1 MNMEP
6 RTYEWS
12 FSPQRLHDIWENKQ
26 DTVVCRIVKPALR
39 RLCHY
44 NHSAFNIGSKTLE
57 FDGGKKKAPQAF
69 GCWVAAFTS
78 LEETLSFRPNH
89 QADFILASF
98 PGWLERKTQTQH
110 FSCRSWWQKPGMWPS
125 NRRCRASDGSVEPT
139 GAQTGEQYMR
149 NNEEGLTPQ
158 DGMKRRRPSVCLPA
172 LQKLK
177 CKHSQSLI
185 FHYGPV
191 KHLFIYNTM

>member
-26 DTVVCRIVKPALR
+26 DTVVCRIAKPALR

-44 NHSAFNIGSKTLE
+44 NHSAFNIRSKTLE
-57 FDGGKKKAPQAF
+57 FDGGKKKGAASIGLLSCCLDITGGDAQFQAKPSGRF
-69 GCWVAAFTS
+69 HPRFLPWMTGEENTDATFLLSLVVAEAWNVAVQSEVPS
-78 LEETLSFRPNH
+78 L
-89 QADFILASF
+89 
-98 PGWLERKTQTQH
+98 
-110 FSCRSWWQKPGMWPS
+110 WWQRGAHGSS
-125 NRRCRASDGSVEPT
+125 NWRTTCQR
-139 GAQTGEQYMR
+139 
-149 NNEEGLTPQ
+149 EEGLTPQ

-172 LQKLK
+172 LQKWK

-185 FHYGPV
+185 FHYGSV